1 MADKALDNLRKEGL
15 DGIGGDAT
23 RLKKTMSTVLNS
35 SSTEKLALGKPFNQ
49 TDLANYQMF
58 TEAAERLGT
67 DKMTDGEIEYYRMA
81 KEIANYSGMSAQEQ
95 ATIRQK
101 AAEVSADYWGTGS
114 AENQKMIKGN
124 IVTELGVA
132 GTAVDYS
139 NGSTKNANKSPTKAA
154 AGQGN
159 AGMTLEQGYKAGRE
173 AIIKG
178 SGKDVAAGQKR
189 EYEDSLSS
197 TAEMAA
203 ASNLTSYNLNEFI
216 DGFKTSQ
223 LYRVFGM
230 PYQWMDIADM
240 RIPGTDVGRTFGAKI
255 ASKIP
260 LLILTPGLPEFLAG
274 YSNKEK
280 NALIQK
286 LSGGADDISLQSL
299 TNGIIGKGKETKYY
313 QLRFAKKEYFTYVNA
328 MTNALAAYLGISNEE
343 SPYGGKIGNFDW
355 STLTSTSS
363 LSKQLSYYGAVAFY
377 LNSETSISES
387 FSNDTTQS
395 QLAAKVNEMSGM
407 VRELQFIT
415 GLSNISFYDNA
426 NTSSGNV
433 INNIASNSSNAGD
446 GMFGGIGSFID
457 NLKTGAKTVFAG
469 GKLVFPEIWSDSS
482 HSVSYTVNLKL
493 TTPDFDKYSWFLNIG
508 APLIHLICM
517 SAPRQMGA
525 NGYASPF
532 LVRAFYKGFFSIDSG
547 MIGSLSITKGTDG
560 GWTIDGLPTVVDVSI
575 DIKDLYH
582 SMNIIAPDVMG
593 DLSGNLSMESSL
605 KNVNALTYLA
615 NMAGVNINQTD
626 IGRAFRLSYWSIT
639 GQAKQLLSNGPM
651 QALTQSVMNK
661 ILYMYNN

>member
-1 MADKALDNLRKEGL
+1 MADKSLNNLRNEGL

-23 RLKKTMSTVLNS
+23 KLKKTMAAVLNS
-35 SSTEKLALGKPFNQ
+35 SSTEKLAMGKPFNQ
-49 TDLANYQMF
+49 TDLANYKMF

-81 KEIANYSGMSAQEQ
+81 KEISNYSGMSAQEQ

-101 AAEVSADYWGTGS
+101 AAEVSAGYWGTGS

-139 NGSTKNANKSPTKAA
+139 NGSAKNANASPIKSV

-173 AIIKG
+173 AIIKN

-189 EYEDSLSS
+189 EYDDSLAS
-197 TAEMAA
+197 TEEMAA
-203 ASNLTSYNLNEFI
+203 ATNFNAYNINMHEFEF
-216 DGFKTSQ
+216 DTAQ

-230 PYQWMDIADM
+230 PYQWMDIADR
-240 RIPGTDVGRTFGAKI
+240 RIPGTNIGRTFGAKI

-274 YSNKEK
+274 YSSKEK

-286 LSGGADDISLQSL
+286 LSGGADGISLQSL
-299 TNGIIGKGKETKYY
+299 ADGIIGKGKETKYY

-328 MTNALAAYLGISNEE
+328 MTNALAAYLGISDED

-355 STLTSTSS
+355 STLTSSSS
-363 LSKQLSYYGAVAFY
+363 LSRQLSYYGAVAFY

-426 NTSSGNV
+426 NTDSGNV
-433 INNIASNSSNAGD
+433 INNTASGNNAGD
-446 GMFGGIGSFID
+446 SMFGGIGSFID

-482 HSVSYTVNLKL
+482 HSVSYTVNIKL

-582 SMNIIAPDVMG
+582 SMNIIAPDVIG

-626 IGRAFRLSYWSIT
+626 IGRAFRLAYWSMT

-651 QALTQSVMNK
+651 QALTQSVMNR
-661 ILYMYNN
+661 ILHMYN

>member
-1 MADKALDNLRKEGL
+1 MADKSLNNLRNEGL

-23 RLKKTMSTVLNS
+23 KLKKTMAAVLNS
-35 SSTEKLALGKPFNQ
+35 SSTEKLAMGKPFNQ
-49 TDLANYQMF
+49 TDLANYKMF

-81 KEIANYSGMSAQEQ
+81 KEISNYSGMSAQEQ

-101 AAEVSADYWGTGS
+101 AAEVSAGYWGTGS

-139 NGSTKNANKSPTKAA
+139 NGSTKNANASPIKSV

-173 AIIKG
+173 AIIKN

-189 EYEDSLSS
+189 EYDDSLAS
-197 TAEMAA
+197 TEEMAA
-203 ASNLTSYNLNEFI
+203 VTNFNAYNINMHEF
-216 DGFKTSQ
+216 DTAQ

-230 PYQWMDIADM
+230 PYQWMDIADR
-240 RIPGTDVGRTFGAKI
+240 RIPGTNIGRTFGAKI

-274 YSNKEK
+274 YSSKEK

-286 LSGGADDISLQSL
+286 LSGGADGISLQSL
-299 TNGIIGKGKETKYY
+299 ADGIIGKGKETKYY

-328 MTNALAAYLGISNEE
+328 MTNALAAYLGISNEY

-355 STLTSTSS
+355 STLTSSSS
-363 LSKQLSYYGAVAFY
+363 LSRQLSYYGAVAFY

-426 NTSSGNV
+426 NTDSGNV
-433 INNIASNSSNAGD
+433 INNTASGNNAGD
-446 GMFGGIGSFID
+446 SMFGGIGSFID

-482 HSVSYTVNLKL
+482 HSVSYTVNIKL

-582 SMNIIAPDVMG
+582 SMNIIAPDVIG

-626 IGRAFRLSYWSIT
+626 IGRAFRLAYWSMT

-651 QALTQSVMNK
+651 QALTQSVMNR
-661 ILYMYNN
+661 ILHMYN

>member
-1 MADKALDNLRKEGL
+1 MADKSLNNLRNEGL

-23 RLKKTMSTVLNS
+23 KLKKTMAAVLNS
-35 SSTEKLALGKPFNQ
+35 SSTEKLAMGKPFNQ
-49 TDLANYQMF
+49 TDLANYKMF

-81 KEIANYSGMSAQEQ
+81 KEISNYSGMSAQEQ

-101 AAEVSADYWGTGS
+101 AAEVSAGYWGTGS

-139 NGSTKNANKSPTKAA
+139 NGSTKNANASPIKSV

-173 AIIKG
+173 AIIKNA
-178 SGKDVAAGQKR
+178 GKDVAAGQKR
-189 EYEDSLSS
+189 EYDDSLAS
-197 TAEMAA
+197 TEEMAA
-203 ASNLTSYNLNEFI
+203 ATNFNAYNINMHAF
-216 DGFKTSQ
+216 DTAQ

-230 PYQWMDIADM
+230 PYQWMDIADR
-240 RIPGTDVGRTFGAKI
+240 RIPGTNIGRTFGAKI

-274 YSNKEK
+274 YSSKEK

-286 LSGGADDISLQSL
+286 LSGGADGISLQSL
-299 TNGIIGKGKETKYY
+299 ADGIIGKGKETKYY

-328 MTNALAAYLGISNEE
+328 MTNALAAYLGISNEY

-355 STLTSTSS
+355 STLTSSSS
-363 LSKQLSYYGAVAFY
+363 LSRQLSYYGAVAFY

-426 NTSSGNV
+426 NTDSGNV
-433 INNIASNSSNAGD
+433 INNTASGNNAGD
-446 GMFGGIGSFID
+446 SMFGGIGSFID

-482 HSVSYTVNLKL
+482 HSVSYTVNIKL

-582 SMNIIAPDVMG
+582 SMNIIAPDVIG

-626 IGRAFRLSYWSIT
+626 IGRAFRLAYWSMT

-651 QALTQSVMNK
+651 QALTQSVMNR
-661 ILYMYNN
+661 ILHMYN

>member
-1 MADKALDNLRKEGL
+1 MADKALNNLRNEGL
-15 DGIGGDAT
+15 DGIGGDADK
-23 RLKKTMSTVLNS
+23 LKKTLSTVLNS

-67 DKMTDGEIEYYRMA
+67 DKMSDGEIQYYRMA
-81 KEIANYSGMSAQEQ
+81 KEISNYSSMSPQQQ
-95 ATIRQK
+95 AVIRQK

-114 AENQKMIKGN
+114 TENQKMIKGN

-139 NGSTKNANKSPTKAA
+139 NGSATKGSNKSPVKAV

-159 AGMTLEQGYKAGRE
+159 AGMTLEQGYKAGRD
-173 AIIKG
+173 AIIKN

-189 EYEDSLSS
+189 EYEDSLAS
-197 TAEMAA
+197 TADMAA
-203 ASNLTSYNLNEFI
+203 ASNFNAYNININEF
-216 DGFKTSQ
+216 DTSQ

-230 PYQWMDIADM
+230 PYQWMDIADR
-240 RIPGTDVGRTFGAKI
+240 RIPGTDIGRTFGAKI

-260 LLILTPGLPEFLAG
+260 LLIMTPGLPEFLAG
-274 YSNKEK
+274 YSSKEK

-286 LSGGADDISLQSL
+286 LSGGADGISLQSL
-299 TNGIIGKGKETKYY
+299 ADGIVGKGKETKYY

-328 MTNALAAYLGISNEE
+328 MTNALAAYLGISDED

-395 QLAAKVNEMSGM
+395 QLASKVNEMSGM

-415 GLSNISFYDNA
+415 GLTNISFYDNA

-433 INNIASNSSNAGD
+433 INNTASDSKNAGD
-446 GMFGGIGSFID
+446 SMFGSFGTFID

-560 GWTIDGLPTVVDVSI
+560 GWTIDGLPTVVDVSM

-582 SMNIIAPDVMG
+582 SMNIIAPDVIG

-626 IGRAFRLSYWSIT
+626 IGRAFRLSYWSIK

-651 QALTQSVMNK
+651 QALTQTVMNR
-661 ILYMYNN
+661 IMHMYN

>member
-1 MADKALDNLRKEGL
+1 MADKSLNNLRNEGL

-23 RLKKTMSTVLNS
+23 KLKKAMAAVLNS
-35 SSTEKLALGKPFNQ
+35 SSTEKLAMGKPFNQ
-49 TDLANYQMF
+49 TDLANYKMF

-67 DKMTDGEIEYYRMA
+67 DKMTDSEIEYYRMA
-81 KEIANYSGMSAQEQ
+81 KEISNYSGMSAQEQ

-101 AAEVSADYWGTGS
+101 AAEVSASYWGTGS

-139 NGSTKNANKSPTKAA
+139 NGSTKNANASPVKSV

-173 AIIKG
+173 AIIKN

-189 EYEDSLSS
+189 EYDNSLAS
-197 TAEMAA
+197 TEEMAA
-203 ASNLTSYNLNEFI
+203 ATNFNAYNINMNEF
-216 DGFKTSQ
+216 DTAQ

-230 PYQWMDIADM
+230 PYQWMDIADR
-240 RIPGTDVGRTFGAKI
+240 RIPGTNIGRTFGAKI

-274 YSNKEK
+274 YSSKEK

-286 LSGGADDISLQSL
+286 LSGGADGISLQSL
-299 TNGIIGKGKETKYY
+299 ADGIIGKGKETKYY

-328 MTNALAAYLGISNEE
+328 MTNALAAYLGISDED

-355 STLTSTSS
+355 STLTSSS
-363 LSKQLSYYGAVAFY
+363 TLSRQLSYYGAVAFY

-395 QLAAKVNEMSGM
+395 QLASKVNEMSGM

-426 NTSSGNV
+426 NTDSGNV
-433 INNIASNSSNAGD
+433 INNTASGNNAGD
-446 GMFGGIGSFID
+446 SMFGGIGSFID

-482 HSVSYTVNLKL
+482 HSVSYTVNIKL

-582 SMNIIAPDVMG
+582 SMNIIAPDVIG

-626 IGRAFRLSYWSIT
+626 IGRAFRLAYWSMT

-651 QALTQSVMNK
+651 QALTQSVMNR
-661 ILYMYNN
+661 ILHMYN